1 MNSSHFK
8 SIMEPISFFPR
19 GGIFLFF
26 FRQRNKLINNL
37 PLLEK
42 KIGIIYN
49 NRHILETVTQNKMRT
64 SLDYMLIIQ
73 LNNNNNIRTLLAS
86 IISLL
91 IKSCV
96 THTK

>member
-1 MNSSHFK
+1 
-8 SIMEPISFFPR
+8 
-19 GGIFLFF
+19 
-26 FRQRNKLINNL
+26 
-37 PLLEK
+37 
-42 KIGIIYN
+42 
-49 NRHILETVTQNKMRT
+49 MRT

-73 LNNNNNIRTLLAS
+73 LKNNNNIRTLLAS